1 MPSCLK
7 GRYYVQRK
15 LLVVSGGKFTLTVRD
30 MPPGQRSQW
39 LYRFRLRTRAGWI
52 TVQPGVMEA
61 DIMISGSA
69 R

>member
-1 MPSCLK
+1 M
-7 GRYYVQRK
+7 QRQ

-39 LYRFRLRTRAGWI
+39 LYRFRLRTRAGWN

-61 DIMISGSA
+61 DIMLSESK